1 MAHIVN
7 TGCRVQDLMDG
18 LVELESAR
26 DFVHGFF
33 SDFVERVYIADYS
46 ELRTRNHPL
55 QYRGRAG
62 DARTGRLQP
71 KPIVDP
77 REPGEAMNGNPLTR
91 AVSPDGRWAY
101 TAPYGWMWVSDE
113 PFGWAVYH
121 YGRWGFHWTIGWYWV
136 PDTVWAPAWVVWRV
150 SGDHVVWAPMPPRDR
165 VRVTGWE
172 PNKRLAIQHLGWV
185 TGTGEMHLTPLGEDR
200 THLFWREELT
210 PPRRLGAL
218 GALGLSA
225 FKPLMSRI
233 FRRDLRVLQSLV
245 RARARLRA

>member
-1 MAHIVN
+1 MAAIP
-7 TGCRVQDLMDG
+7 GG
-18 LVELESAR
+18 WP
-26 DFVHGFF
+26 
-33 SDFVERVYIADYS
+33 IAI
-46 ELRTRNHPL
+46 ETH
-55 QYRGRAG
+55 A
-62 DARTGRLQP
+62 TM
-71 KPIVDP
+71 
-77 REPGEAMNGNPLTR
+77 PGPPE
-91 AVSPDGRWAY
+91 
-101 TAPYGWMWVSDE
+101 
-113 PFGWAVYH
+113 
-121 YGRWGFHWTIGWYWV
+121 
-136 PDTVWAPAWVVWRV
+136 VVWELITDWEHQDDWMLEG
-150 SGDHVVWAPMPPRDR
+150 SNFVVTSHHREGLGVEVEATIKIGGITTRDR

-172 PNKRLAIQHLGWV
+172 PDKRLAIQHLGWV